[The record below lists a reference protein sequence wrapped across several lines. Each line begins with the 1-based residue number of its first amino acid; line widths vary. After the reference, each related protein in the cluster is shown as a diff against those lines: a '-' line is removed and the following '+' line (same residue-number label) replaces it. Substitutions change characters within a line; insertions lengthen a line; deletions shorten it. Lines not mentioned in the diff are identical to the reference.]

1 MAYRDKKPAELVE
14 DYGFGYLGECYTR
27 VPFWRI
33 IDRLSSEKRELLR
46 QLKSDDLKNR
56 NWLFRK

>member
-1 MAYRDKKPAELVE
+1 MAYRDKTPAELVDE
-14 DYGFGYLGECYTR
+14 LAGSWWSHTK
-27 VPFWRI
+27 PFFKQI
-33 IDRLSSEKRELLR
+33 ENLSPEKRELLK